1 MVDVRILRETY
12 DNSSWQGQAVL
23 IPSPPLGPR
32 RESHASPRQ
41 TNRVRTL
48 KLFCFTCG
56 FESRLPCSKRE
67 ARCLKC
73 TALFRQQPTQDNSGC
88 DSKVYRESGQCRQSP
103 NGAHRWKFGKCHYCQ
118 KAEGDS
124 LQGSNTTSGTTWC
137 TMGGKCSFK
146 SSGCCKC
153 GQVGGL
159 HERNSRRPTPVLSE
173 PSSRQGSLSPRPQSI
188 AILDSNA
195 ILDNFSWQVS
205 SSRQGSLSP
214 RPSSMLDS
222 GLSRRE
228 SLSPQPSSVLES
240 HEELE
245 NVVVGGSLR
254 AIRKLQRTH
263 RKASSEHDDQSTS
276 AGSDDGAPIPAYSS
290 TESRVSV

>member
-1 MVDVRILRETY
+1 MVDVRILRETD
-12 DNSSWQGQAVL
+12 DNSSWKGQAVL

-32 RESHASPRQ
+32 RESHALPHR
-41 TNRVRTL
+41 TNRVRTS

-73 TALFRQQPTQDNSGC
+73 SALLRQQPTQDNSGC

-118 KAEGDS
+118 KAEGS
-124 LQGSNTTSGTTWC
+124 VQGSSTTSGTTWC

-159 HERNSRRPTPVLSE
+159 HERPTPVLSQ
-173 PSSRQGSLSPRPQSI
+173 PSSRQGSLSPRPDSI

-195 ILDNFSWQVS
+195 ILDNFSWQA
-205 SSRQGSLSP
+205 
-214 RPSSMLDS
+214 MLDS
-222 GLSRRE
+222 GLSSRRE

-240 HEELE
+240 HEVLE
-245 NVVVGGSLR
+245 NVAVGGGLR

-263 RKASSEHDDQSTS
+263 RKASFEHDDQSTS
-276 AGSDDGAPIPAYSS
+276 AGSDDEAPIPAYSS